1 MFNEFPYTNY
11 EKINLDWLLDLG
23 NKLKADA
30 ESGEFDGERG
40 KGIFGITTIYA
51 GGEVGG
57 QGYYCNKIGDAGV
70 DDFVIGYGPAAGVNT
85 LYLMKVTSVTGNYL
99 NGNYIL
105 QITGP
110 QGKQGE
116 QGEQGEPGEVS
127 ISTLNEE
134 IAKYLTL
141 DIYKTTNIASNSDL
155 NDFKTNG
162 NYRVATIAVAT
173 SISNTPV
180 NVGGRLS
187 VLQIN
192 AASNYL
198 QIYFAS
204 NGRMFYRVTESG
216 SWLDWR
222 EVANVASINSINTEI
237 NTINSTLTTIK
248 SNYFSLPVTDVSSI
262 PANSDL
268 NSYTTPGN
276 YRVTSVSN
284 ASKISNIPL
293 KYGGRLTVSILYT
306 AGAIL
311 QIYHTSTNRVFTRL
325 KSSNTW
331 TAWSELINNSQLAK
345 ATAFES
351 NLYECSRTYYDYS
364 KFDYFT
370 YGASGAFYYGSGGVQ
385 KQLNC
390 STHTELVIGG
400 IPLYQSRYIDP
411 DKPNKFFSA
420 GYGFNF
426 YSYARKLVKDGN
438 SAEIAYLGEH
448 ANDMPDEL
456 VKYGYYQ
463 YTWLQ
468 AQALD
473 RWGLTFDIMSNGSID
488 VSKLQVGD
496 IVYYGVSTP
505 PSVDNPEERM
515 LNGYYITHCNV
526 VTEINNSGVRLALDA
541 GVMPMLNLDISS
553 FIPGRGYE
561 YAIAARVSLT
571 HY

>member
-30 ESGEFDGERG
+30 ESGAFDGERG
-40 KGIFGITTIYA
+40 PGIFGITTIYSENNQYYA
-51 GGEVGG
+51 INPGGVTVG
-57 QGYYCNKIGDAGV
+57 
-70 DDFVIGYGPAAGVNT
+70 DFILGFSAAAGVNI
-85 LYLMKVTSVTGNYL
+85 LYIMKVTSVTGNYV
-99 NGNYIL
+99 NGTSIIR
-105 QITGP
+105 ITGP
-110 QGKQGE
+110 QGIQGI
-116 QGEQGEPGEVS
+116 QGNTGPQGEVS
-127 ISTLNEE
+127 LNQLNEE
-134 IAKYLTL
+134 ISKYLTL
-141 DIYKTTNIASNSDL
+141 DIYKTTNIPANSDL
-155 NDFKTNG
+155 NDFITIG
-162 NYRVATIAVAT
+162 NYRIASIAIAT

-198 QIYFAS
+198 QIYFTS
-204 NGRMFYRVTESG
+204 NGRVFYRVTESG
-216 SWLDWR
+216 TWLGWQ
-222 EVANVASINSINTEI
+222 EVANVASINSINTEL
-237 NTINSTLTTIK
+237 NTINSELSTIK
-248 SNYFSLPVTDVSSI
+248 SNYFSLPITEVSSI
-262 PANSDL
+262 PANSNL
-268 NSYTTPGN
+268 NNYTTPGN
-276 YRVTSVSN
+276 FRITSVSN
-284 ASKISNIPL
+284 ANSISNIPL

-306 AGAIL
+306 AGSIL
-311 QIYHTSTNRVFTRL
+311 QVYHTSTNRVFIRT

-331 TAWSELINNSQLAK
+331 TTWSELVNNSQLK
-345 ATAFES
+345 KVTSFES

-364 KFDYFT
+364 KFNYFT
-370 YGASGAFYYGSGGVQ
+370 YGAAGAFHYGSDGVQ

-390 STHTELVIGG
+390 STHTALVVGG

-411 DKPNKFFSA
+411 DKPNKYFSA

-426 YSYARKLVKDGN
+426 YSYARKLVKEGN

-463 YTWLQ
+463 HSWLQ
-468 AQALD
+468 AQALN
-473 RWGLTFDIMSNGSID
+473 RWGLTFDIMNNGAID

-505 PSVDNPEERM
+505 PSVTNPEERI

-526 VTEINNSGVRLALDA
+526 VTEINNNGVRLALDA
-541 GVMPMLNLDISS
+541 GVMPMLNLDISN
-553 FIPGRGYE
+553 FVPGRGYE
-561 YAIAARVSLT
+561 YAIAARVPLT